1 MPHPPE
7 FAKPLSAATRL
18 CAVYGA
24 PIRHS
29 ASPAM
34 HNAALATLGLDWRY
48 VGCEVAP
55 EHLGAAISGA
65 RHMGLIGLNLTVPH
79 KLLALELMDELDV
92 SARSWGAVNTV
103 VFEAQDASGEW
114 QPVGQQTEVHGPV
127 RSKGYNTDADAIIRA
142 LREDLGTEPRS
153 ARVLLLGAGG
163 AARATALRLAD
174 EGVEELWLVNRT
186 EAKAVALAEE
196 IRERFPVVTVEVG
209 YPATSV
215 EIVLNGTSLGLR
227 RDDGSPLDESKF
239 PLSRADSVYDMI
251 YRPAETALL
260 RAARAAGCRTANGL
274 GMLLYQ
280 GAAALE
286 LWTGRPAPLEVMS
299 AAAVA

>member
-1 MPHPPE
+1 
-7 FAKPLSAATRL
+7 
-18 CAVYGA
+18 
-24 PIRHS
+24 
-29 ASPAM
+29 
-34 HNAALATLGLDWRY
+34 
-48 VGCEVAP
+48 
-55 EHLGAAISGA
+55 
-65 RHMGLIGLNLTVPH
+65 
-79 KLLALELMDELDV
+79 
-92 SARSWGAVNTV
+92 
-103 VFEAQDASGEW
+103 
-114 QPVGQQTEVHGPV
+114 
-127 RSKGYNTDADAIIRA
+127 
-142 LREDLGTEPRS
+142 
-153 ARVLLLGAGG
+153 
-163 AARATALRLAD
+163 
-174 EGVEELWLVNRT
+174 
-186 EAKAVALAEE
+186 VALAEE

-286 LWTGRPAPLEVMS
+286 LWTGRPAPVEVMRE
-299 AAAVA
+299 ALGREIYGRPA